1 MTVMKVFNWLAKIW
15 PELFLFLLVS
25 VLFLA
30 NYQANTFLTGW
41 DNLHPEFAP
50 AINLER
56 AWQTAWQEYQGLG
69 LLAGMAHGAEF
80 LRQLLL
86 WPLAFFLPIEWYR
99 YAFIFLTLLFGVWGA
114 YFAFGFW
121 GERLQARKSG
131 QLAALL
137 GATFYLLNFGTLQ
150 NFYVPYEAF
159 AVFYAVFPWLFWQLA
174 VYLTEGKA
182 RNAFFFFLFSILA
195 TPAFYVQTIF
205 VVYGVILF
213 AILFAF
219 FLKKKARRWRKI
231 LLVLLIT
238 GVSNAFWLLPNAYF
252 ALTQSVTTIWSK
264 NNLMATDE
272 VAARNAAYGNFSSI
286 IRLQGYWFDYQD
298 FDQSGNTLYLLDPW
312 KTSLQYSWVQILSY
326 LPGVLLLITV
336 FWWWWQKKK
345 NPFLR
350 LSFSFALLLIYFVL
364 AGDNPPFSWFYT
376 TLQNHL
382 PLFSQVFRSAF
393 TKWVVP
399 ATFFFALGIDTFFVF
414 LFQLVEKSRKKWQ
427 RVLGKMLFS
436 GIFVGLLLGVM
447 WPAFTG
453 NFFYSRLRVK
463 IPQAYFQTFAF
474 FKNMDQNV
482 RIANLPQHSFYGWQW
497 NSWGYRGSGFL
508 WYGIKQP
515 ILDRAFDVW
524 STADE
529 NYYWQL
535 QTALDAQ
542 DMAAFER
549 VLEKYDVRYLL
560 LDESVVNRNTSKP
573 FDFAAWEEFLA
584 SSERIQPVATFDFL
598 KIYQFT
604 EPEQAQTQAFV
615 SLWPALPKVAQQAN
629 LTWQDQA
636 YQDLADYQ
644 EVNLDQAEQF
654 YPFASLFSNHSQ
666 AELPFQLSE
675 TDEYFVLTSF
685 LANQEILAADWQPE
699 ASELL
704 ATEKFF
710 PVRLQWQ
717 TVGEQSFFTLEA
729 ISPILRFADRQLT
742 WQWQKSLELSS
753 QSCLA
758 TKDCVL
764 ELNGQTLA
772 DFSAVGEQTVLLRS
786 QQQNSLALKQKAQSN
801 YYDYLFI
808 DMSNQHFR
816 QLEQQLPEAVSGI
829 TLLLPKESFGNL
841 GQNLLETPLNQN
853 TAKNC
858 RQTAGSFYKETTAEG
873 NLYTASN
880 ANSCDSFYLAELA
893 HNQGWL
899 LRTESQHLSGLPMTF
914 AVQVDSLGRSPL
926 ETYLPKT
933 ASLETSYF
941 FLPPVENFGQGYSFY
956 VASDAYGRLATQ
968 NRLASFA
975 VYYWPYR
982 FTQALRF
989 SRAEVSPAQTL
1000 TCQFKTE
1007 KKALWWYQVDLA
1019 DCRGQAKLLK
1029 LSQAYDSGW
1038 LAVSKVDGQW
1048 SYLSHE
1054 KFSAWSNAW
1063 QLTGAEET
1071 VYLFFWPQLL
1081 EYLGFIFLIIGVP
1094 AMFFFSAKR
1103 HGSFQ
1108 KAER

>member
-1 MTVMKVFNWLAKIW
+1 MIAVMQWWRKV
-15 PELFLFLLVS
+15 LFPSLLFVMVQVLLV
-25 VLFLA
+25 A
-30 NYQANTFLTGW
+30 NYSAGTFLSGW
-41 DNLHPEFAP
+41 DNLQVEL
-50 AINLER
+50 NLSVNIER
-56 AWQTAWQEYQGLG
+56 SWQAAWQEYQGLG
-69 LLAGMAHGAEF
+69 LLGGMAHASDLVHQIILWFMSTLLPQAWLRYFWNDLCLVLGSLGAF
-80 LRQLLL
+80 YLFRQLFQFKKSGVLKTEI
-86 WPLAFFLPIEWYR
+86 A
-99 YAFIFLTLLFGVWGA
+99 AFI
-114 YFAFGFW
+114 
-121 GERLQARKSG
+121 
-131 QLAALL
+131 AAL
-137 GATFYLLNFGTLQ
+137 FYLLNLGTVQ
-150 NFYVPYEAF
+150 NFVPNYDPF
-159 AVFYAVFPWLFWQLA
+159 A
-174 VYLTEGKA
+174 
-182 RNAFFFFLFSILA
+182 AFFAFLPWGLWALFRYLHSEKNRDVLVLLIISFVGSC
-195 TPAFYVQTIF
+195 AFYVETIF
-205 VVYGVILF
+205 VVYAVLVGVTLLWFLLTHFQTKDRPLGQIL
-213 AILFAF
+213 
-219 FLKKKARRWRKI
+219 KST
-231 LLVLLIT
+231 LLIL
-238 GVSNAFWLLPNAYF
+238 VANAFWLLPVAYF
-252 ALTQSVTTIWSK
+252 TLTSSQTTVLGKGNAMSTDVTF
-264 NNLMATDE
+264 
-272 VAARNAAYGNFSSI
+272 ARNNQFGNWLDV
-286 IRLQGYWFDYQD
+286 LQLKGYWFDYTD
-298 FDQSGNTLYLLDPW
+298 FDQWGNTVYVLDAWKGALLQPW
-312 KTSLQYSWVQILSY
+312 MQGLVCLFVGFLILGISSLFVSKNWHF
-326 LPGVLLLITV
+326 PGSKWRWLLLL
-336 FWWWWQKKK
+336 
-345 NPFLR
+345 FLMI
-350 LSFSFALLLIYFVL
+350 STFILI
-364 AGDNPPFSWFYT
+364 GDNPPTGWLYRFCLEYI
-376 TLQNHL
+376 
-382 PLFSQVFRSAF
+382 PLFSQFFRASF
-393 TKWVVP
+393 TKWIVP
-399 ATFFFALGIDTFFVF
+399 MS
-414 LFQLVEKSRKKWQ
+414 LFYS
-427 RVLGKMLFS
+427 M
-436 GIFVGLLLGVM
+436 FVGLGFYQLTSWVKGKWHVLLGAVM
-447 WPAFTG
+447 ALLIVLYSWPSFQG

-463 IPQAYFQTFAF
+463 IPQAYFQTFDF
-474 FKNMDQNV
+474 FKKVDQNV

-549 VLEKYDVRYLL
+549 VLAKYDVSYLL
-560 LDESVVNRNTSKP
+560 LDESVVNRNTNKP
-573 FDFAAWEEFLA
+573 FDYQAWEEFLA
-584 SSERIQPVATFDFL
+584 QSERIQPVATFDFL
-598 KIYQFT
+598 KIYQFS

-615 SLWPALPKVAQQAN
+615 SLWSALPKVAQQAN
-629 LTWQDQA
+629 FTWQDQA

-644 EVNLDQAEQF
+644 EVNLDQAEQL

-685 LANQEILAADWQPE
+685 LANQEILAANWQPE

-710 PVRLQWQ
+710 PVHLQWQ

-772 DFSAVGEQTVLLRS
+772 DFSAAGEQTVLLRS

-858 RQTAGSFYKETTAEG
+858 RQTAGSFYKETTVEG

-933 ASLETSYF
+933 AALETSYF

-989 SRAEVSPAQTL
+989 SRAEVSSAQTL
-1000 TCQFKTE
+1000 TCQFKAE

-1019 DCRGQAKLLK
+1019 DCWGQAKLLK

-1063 QLTGAEET
+1063 QLTGTEER